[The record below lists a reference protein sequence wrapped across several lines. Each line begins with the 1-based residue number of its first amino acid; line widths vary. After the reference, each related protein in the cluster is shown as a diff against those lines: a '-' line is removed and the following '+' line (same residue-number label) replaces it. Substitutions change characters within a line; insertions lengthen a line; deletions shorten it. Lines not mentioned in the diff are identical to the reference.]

1 MCGWSVISISGF
13 TAAAELVHVAI
24 EVTFLRL
31 VESFLNITFAWGES
45 SQYTQCTTVALNCRC
60 LFLPATHNFFFPAAL
75 HIMMMCISLPCWQ
88 TMWKEH
94 GSQIAL
100 NLAEE
105 GNTFCSTHEF
115 NIGGSLTLFVHASLE
130 VSSIPCSVKLLRKT
144 SKWFTVYVLKK
155 KLNPASWPACI
166 LVRPKLFFS

>member
-1 MCGWSVISISGF
+1 M
-13 TAAAELVHVAI
+13 AI
-24 EVTFLRL
+24 EVIFLRL
-31 VESFLNITFAWGES
+31 VESVLNITFAWGES

-60 LFLPATHNFFFPAAL
+60 LFLPATHKFFFFPAAL

-105 GNTFCSTHEF
+105 GNTFCSTHELHRGQF
-115 NIGGSLTLFVHASLE
+115 D
-130 VSSIPCSVKLLRKT
+130 SVC
-144 SKWFTVYVLKK
+144 
-155 KLNPASWPACI
+155 ACI
-166 LVRPKLFFS
+166 LGSEFHSMLSEASEKNKQMIYCVRFLKKVKSSLLTCLHIG